1 MQVIKR
7 DGTKDEVRLDKII
20 NRIKKQCWGLDPKHV
35 DYNQVAI
42 TVFQGLFDGVTSRE
56 LDNLAAESAAALT
69 AIHPDYST
77 LASRIAVSA
86 LHKGTEKSFTKT
98 IKALYEYHDEKTNKS
113 ASLIADDTYEF
124 IMKNKQALE
133 SAIIHDRDFGFDYFG
148 YKTLENAYL
157 LKINGKPIERPQHLW
172 MRVACGIWTGNI
184 EQAIKTYEC
193 LSEGYFT
200 HATPTLFNAGT
211 RHPQLSSCF
220 LLNVHDDSLECIY
233 KILTDTAM
241 ISKYAGGIGI
251 SISKVRATG
260 AYVKG
265 TNGRSNGIVPML
277 KVYNETARYVDQG
290 GGKRKGSFAI
300 YLEPWHAD
308 IFDFLDLRK
317 NQGKEEMR
325 TRDLFTALWTPD
337 LFLERVEQNAD
348 WTLFSPDEA
357 PGLDEV
363 YGDEFKELYERY
375 EAEGRGRQTIKAR
388 DLIVAIQTSQ
398 LETGTPYMAYKD
410 EINRKS
416 NQKNLGTIKSSNLC
430 IEIVEFT
437 SADEEAVCNLASI
450 ALPKYVKDG
459 EFDHNKLYEV
469 TYQAAINLD
478 RVIDV
483 NFYPTVETKNSNM
496 RHRPIAIGCQGLAD
510 TFALMRMPFDSLE
523 AKQLNKEIAE
533 TMYFAAIKASADL
546 AVIEGTYSS
555 FEGSPASQGLLQY
568 DMWQDR
574 EVGTKDGSLQILSSK
589 PIELSGRWDFEEL
602 KVQIKETG
610 LKNSMSIGYMP
621 TASTSQI
628 LGNNEG
634 AEAFTAM
641 IYKRRTLSGEFVI
654 VNKHLVKDLIDLGL
668 WSKELKNL
676 IVFKDGSIQDID
688 IIPQHIKD
696 LYKNVWEIKQK
707 VIIDLS
713 ADRGA
718 FTCQTQ
724 SMNLFF
730 ANANFAKL
738 TSAMMYGWKKGLKTG
753 IYYTRTKSIVE
764 AQKGLGLDVSQISQ
778 IVEAD
783 PEGISCSI
791 DNPDACEA
799 CGS

>member
-1 MQVIKR
+1 MQVVKR
-7 DGTKDEVRLDKII
+7 DGTKEEVRLDKII
-20 NRIKKQCWGLDPKHV
+20 NRIKKQCWGLDPTFV
-35 DYNQVAI
+35 DHNAVAI
-42 TVFQGLFDGVTSRE
+42 TVFNGLFDGVTSRE
-56 LDNLAAESAAALT
+56 LDNLAAESAASLT
-69 AIHPDYST
+69 ATHPDYSI

-86 LHKGTEKSFTKT
+86 LHKETDKSFTKT
-98 IKALYEYHDEKTNKS
+98 IKALYEYHDEKTNKP
-113 ASLIADDTYEF
+113 ASLINDETYDF
-124 IMKNKQALE
+124 IMKNKQAIE
-133 SAIIHDRDFGFDYFG
+133 SAIIHDRDFGFDFFG
-148 YKTLENAYL
+148 YRTLEKAYL
-157 LKINGKPIERPQHLW
+157 LKINGKPVERPQHLW
-172 MRVACGIWTGNI
+172 MRVACGIWHNNL
-184 EQAIKTYEC
+184 EQALKTYEL

-220 LLNVHDDSLECIY
+220 LLNMFEDSLECIY

-241 ISKYAGGIGI
+241 ISKFAGGIGI

-265 TNGRSNGIVPML
+265 TNGISNGIVPML

-308 IFDFLDLRK
+308 VFDFLDLRK
-317 NQGKEEMR
+317 NNGKEEMR

-337 LFLERVEQNAD
+337 LFLKRIQVDGD

-363 YGDEFKELYERY
+363 YGDEFEALYEQY
-375 EAEGRGRQTIKAR
+375 EQEGRGRKTIKAR
-388 DLIVAIQTSQ
+388 ELLAAIQISQ

-416 NQKNLGTIKSSNLC
+416 NQKNLGVIKSSNLC

-437 SADEEAVCNLASI
+437 AADEEAVCNLASI
-450 ALPKYVKDG
+450 ALPKYIIDG
-459 EFDHNKLYEV
+459 VFNHEKLYEV

-483 NFYPTVETKNSNM
+483 NYYPTKETQNSNF

-510 TFALMRMPFDSLE
+510 VFAILKYPFDSPE
-523 AKQLNKEIAE
+523 AKQLNKEISE
-533 TMYFAAIKASADL
+533 TMYFAAISASADL
-546 AVIEGTYSS
+546 ATKDGHYSS
-555 FEGSPASQGLLQY
+555 YEGSPASLGLLQY
-568 DMWQDR
+568 DMWEDR
-574 EVGTKDGSLQILSSK
+574 EVGTNEGVLQVLSRK
-589 PIELSGRWDFEEL
+589 PVELSGRWNFDKL
-602 KVQIKETG
+602 KAQIKQTG

-628 LGNNEG
+628 LGNNECF
-634 AEAFTAM
+634 EPYTSN
-641 IYKRRTLSGEFVI
+641 IYTRRVLSGEFVI
-654 VNKHLVKDLIDLGL
+654 VNKHLVRELIALGL

-676 IVFKDGSIQDID
+676 IQFYGGSVQNID
-688 IIPQHIKD
+688 IIPQNVKD
-696 LYKNVWEIKQK
+696 CYKTVWEIKQK
-707 VIIDLS
+707 VIIDLA
-713 ADRGA
+713 ADRGC

-730 ANANFAKL
+730 AGANNAKL
-738 TSAMMYGWKKGLKTG
+738 TSAMMYGWLKGLKTG
-753 IYYTRTKSIVE
+753 IYYTRTQSAVE
-764 AQKGLGLDVSQISQ
+764 ANKGLGMDVSQIKQ
-778 IVEAD
+778 IEVS